1 MAVRVHAF
9 TDDALGEHDGV
20 AIAGLIRRGELSA
33 AEVAKAARER
43 AARVNPELNAI
54 VCEPESPFVSTDRE
68 ALLFGVPTY
77 VKDNTDLAG
86 LPTQHGSAAFRA
98 RPAKG
103 DGPYAKQ
110 FLASGMT
117 VLGKTTLPEF
127 GLNASTEF
135 VGAAPTRNPWDT
147 EFSSGASSGG
157 SAALVAAG
165 VVPIAHGNDGGG
177 SIRIPAA
184 CCGLVGLKP
193 TRGRHL
199 DGPQAKSMPIN
210 LVSEGVLTCTVRDT
224 ATYFAAAERF
234 WRNPALPPVGLVE
247 GPAQRKLRIGVL
259 SEPITGA
266 PLDPQIRAVLDDTV
280 KLLEGLGHEVRPIDY
295 PVDPGFADDF
305 ATYWAMLAYL
315 LGLTG
320 KLTLDRSFDAAHLDT
335 FTRGLAGRF
344 RGSMLRSPALLYRLA
359 RTRHAYAASFRD
371 VDLVVS
377 PVLASPTPRLGY
389 LSPDQPFDEVFDRL
403 LAYVTYTPLANVTGA
418 PALSFPMGAS
428 AAGLPIGMLFSAAHG
443 DERTLLELAY
453 TLEAARPPRRIQ
465 DAPTG

>member
-1 MAVRVHAF
+1 MTTRVHAF
-9 TDDALGEHDGV
+9 GDDALGEHDGV
-20 AIAGLIRRGELSA
+20 EIAALIRRGELSA

-43 AARVNPELNAI
+43 AARVNPALNAI
-54 VCEPESPFVSTDRE
+54 VCEPESPIVSADRE

-98 RPAKG
+98 HPAKAH
-103 DGPYAKQ
+103 GPYAKQ

-127 GLNASTEF
+127 GLNATTEF
-135 VGAAPTRNPWDT
+135 VGAPPTRNPWDT

-184 CCGLVGLKP
+184 CCGLIGLKP

-210 LVSEGVLTCTVRDT
+210 LVSEGVLTRTVRDT

-247 GPAQRKLRIGVL
+247 GPARRKLRIGVL

-266 PLDPQIRAVLDDTV
+266 PLDPQIRTVLDDTV
-280 KLLEGLGHEVRPIDY
+280 KLLEGFGHEVRPIDY
-295 PVDPGFADDF
+295 PIGPGFADDF
-305 ATYWAMLAYL
+305 ATYWSMLAYL
-315 LGLTG
+315 LGRTG
-320 KLTLDRSFDAAHLDT
+320 KLSLDRSFDPAHLDP
-335 FTRGLAGRF
+335 FTQGLADRF
-344 RGSMLRSPALLYRLA
+344 RGSMLRSPAVLYRLA
-359 RTRHAYAASFRD
+359 RTRHAYAAAFRD
-371 VDLVVS
+371 VELVLS

-418 PALSFPMGAS
+418 PALSFPLGVS
-428 AAGLPIGMLFSAAHG
+428 AQGLPIGMLFSAAHG

-465 DAPTG
+465 DAPAG

>member
-20 AIAGLIRRGELSA
+20 AIAELIRRGELSA

-43 AARVNPELNAI
+43 ATRVNPELNAL
-54 VCEPESPFVSTDRE
+54 VVDMDTPLVSADRD
-68 ALLFGVPTY
+68 ALLYGVPTY
-77 VKDNTDLAG
+77 VKDNTDVAG
-86 LPTQHGSAAFRA
+86 LPTQHGSAAWRA
-98 RPAKG
+98 QAAKAH
-103 DGPYAKQ
+103 GPFTKQ
-110 FLASGMT
+110 FLSTGMT

-127 GLNASTEF
+127 GLNATTEF
-135 VGAAPTRNPWDT
+135 ADAAPTHNPWAT
-147 EFSSGASSGG
+147 GFSSGASSGG
-157 SAALVAAG
+157 SAAMVAAG

-199 DGPQAKSMPIN
+199 DGPQARSMPIN
-210 LVSEGVLTCTVRDT
+210 LISEGVLTRSVRDT

-247 GPAQRKLRIGVL
+247 GPAQRRLRIGVL
-259 SEPITGA
+259 TEPITGA
-266 PLDPQIRAVLDDTV
+266 PLDPQVRAVHDDTV
-280 KLLEGLGHEVRPIDY
+280 ALLESLGHEVRPIAY
-295 PVDPGFADDF
+295 PVDRGFADDF

-320 KLTLDRSFDAAHLDT
+320 KFTLDRTFDPARLDP
-335 FTRGLAGRF
+335 FTRGLAARF
-344 RGSMLRSPALLYRLA
+344 RGTALRAPAVLYRLS
-359 RTRHAYAASFRD
+359 RLRHAYAASFRD
-371 VDLVVS
+371 IELVVS
-377 PVLASPTPRLGY
+377 PVLASLTPPLGY

-403 LAYVTYTPLANVTGA
+403 LNYVTYTPLANVTGA
-418 PALSFPMGAS
+418 PALSLPMGAS
-428 AAGLPIGMLFSAAHG
+428 ADGLPIGMMFSAAHG

-453 TLEAARPPRRIQ
+453 SLEAARPFRRIQ
-465 DAPTG
+465 Q

>member
-1 MAVRVHAF
+1 MAARVHAF

-20 AIAGLIRRGELSA
+20 GIAELIRRGELSA
-33 AEVAKAARER
+33 SEVAKAAQER
-43 AARVNPELNAI
+43 AARVNPVLNA
-54 VCEPESPFVSTDRE
+54 VVVAMDSPVVSGDRE

-86 LPTQHGSAAFRA
+86 VPTQHGSVAWRA
-98 RPAKG
+98 RPAKAN
-103 DGPYAKQ
+103 GPYAKQ
-110 FLASGMT
+110 LLSSGMT

-127 GLNASTEF
+127 GLNATTEF
-135 VGAAPTRNPWDT
+135 ALAEPTHNPWDP

-193 TRGRHL
+193 TRGRHI
-199 DGPQAKSMPIN
+199 DGPQARSMPIN
-210 LVSEGVLTCTVRDT
+210 LVSEGVLTRTVRDT

-234 WRNPALPPVGLVE
+234 WRNPGLPPVGLVE
-247 GPAQRKLRIGVL
+247 GPAQRRLRIGVL
-259 SEPITGA
+259 TEPITGA

-280 KLLEGLGHEVRPIDY
+280 KLLEGLGHEVRPIGY
-295 PVDPGFADDF
+295 PVDRGFAEDF

-315 LGLTG
+315 LGRTG
-320 KLTLDRSFDAAHLDT
+320 KLTLDRSFDPSRLDP
-335 FTRGLAGRF
+335 FTKGLAARF
-344 RGSMLRSPALLYRLA
+344 RGSALRSPAVLYRLS

-371 VDLVVS
+371 VELVVS
-377 PVLASPTPRLGY
+377 PVLASLTPPLGY

-403 LAYVTYTPLANVTGA
+403 LNYVTYTPLANVTGA
-418 PALSFPMGAS
+418 PALSLPLGSS
-428 AAGLPIGMLFSAAHG
+428 AEGLPIGVLFSAAHG

-453 TLEAARPPRRIQ
+453 ALEAARPFRRIQ
-465 DAPTG
+465 D